1 MAMLTKNWIVIG
13 LAVTAIISYVVGIP
27 PSFSAEYTKTS
38 QYSRSEN
45 NCGNG
50 DNTDSTPAP
59 TPVPPPGY
67 EKLVDRTGGSAGA
80 GCTNS
85 QSQVQGEGNGVVI
98 GSPHR

>member
-1 MAMLTKNWIVIG
+1 MAMVTKNWIVIG
-13 LAVTAIISYVVGIP
+13 LAVTAIVSYVVGIP

-50 DNTDSTPAP
+50 DNTDSA
-59 TPVPPPGY
+59 PPPGY
-67 EKLVDRTGGSAGA
+67 EKLVDRTVESA

-85 QSQVQGEGNGVVI
+85 QSQVQGEGNAVGI
-98 GSPHR
+98 GSALR